1 MNIQQINGSG
11 HNIWIFAVTSVVA
24 LLVTGL
30 TWYSIEEINKVRV
43 VLRKIDKDRL
53 KGSPEYSLAFRV
65 FMLWWLVLNGYLSW
79 SWKTRAWSQILS
91 NSDSEF
97 HPLGEEHGFYR
108 TNKGRKLDTACDY
121 VAYHMRCEKSHIIN
135 AFALI
140 GVPDVIPLRI
150 EYRTAS

>member
-11 HNIWIFAVTSVVA
+11 HNIWTFAVTSVVA

-43 VLRKIDKDRL
+43 VLRKIDKDRF

-65 FMLWWLVLNGYLSW
+65 FMLWWLVLDGHLSW
-79 SWKTRAWSQILS
+79 SWKTRAWSQILGNS
-91 NSDSEF
+91 NSEF
-97 HPLGEEHGFYR
+97 RPLGEEHRFYR
-108 TNKGRKLDTACDY
+108 TKKGRKLDTACDY
-121 VAYHMRCEKSHIIN
+121 VAYHMSLGRSHTIE
-135 AFALI
+135 AFTLS

-150 EYRTAS
+150 DYRPAN